1 MPPIE
6 FTFFSVTLFLA
17 LVALL
22 LWKRRR
28 MLARERV
35 SKGLKGYVAST
46 PVAPEHTD
54 IEAQDD
60 ESLVIAQ

>member
-1 MPPIE
+1 
-6 FTFFSVTLFLA
+6 
-17 LVALL
+17 
-22 LWKRRR
+22 

-46 PVAPEHTD
+46 PVAPAHTD